1 MRARSRRRDPLL
13 RTLGAAL
20 PALGLEGCAIAV
32 ACSGGVDSIVL
43 ARALHQLADRAR
55 LRISVAH
62 VNHSLRGAES
72 DADEAF
78 VRGFAASLLLPFASE
93 RVDPRALVQAAA
105 SSRSRPT
112 LQEAARRLR
121 ADALR
126 RLAQQLGADCVA
138 TAHTADDQAETVL
151 LRLLRGSGPEGLGG
165 IPERTGDGQVVR
177 PLLRAS
183 RADVLAYAKAHGLD
197 WREDPSNANPHY
209 SRARLRAGWI
219 PGLARDFNPNLL
231 RAIGDLAEAQRR
243 ESEWVGA
250 FVELEASRRFAW
262 NEAGQLCIEAK
273 GWEPDATPDALARR
287 LARLALHR
295 LGSGRDVTRGHLD
308 RIVRFWR
315 TAKPGRS
322 IELPGGL
329 ALERKAT
336 EFCLAR
342 HLPSRL
348 GC

>member
-1 MRARSRRRDPLL
+1 MRAVA
-13 RTLGAAL
+13 AAL
-20 PALGLEGCAIAV
+20 PALGLEGCSIAV
-32 ACSGGVDSIVL
+32 ACSGGVDSITL
-43 ARALHQLADRAR
+43 AHVLHQLADRAR
-55 LRISVAH
+55 LRVSIAH

-78 VRGFAASLLLPFASE
+78 VRDFAASLALPFAAE
-93 RVDPRALVQAAA
+93 RVDPRALVQGAA

-112 LQEAARRLR
+112 VQEAARRLR

-126 RLAQQLGADCVA
+126 RLAAGLGADPIA

-165 IPERTGDGQVVR
+165 IPERSLDGRVVR
-177 PLLRAS
+177 PLLRVS
-183 RADVLAYAKAHGLD
+183 RADVLDYARAHGFA

-209 SRARLRAGWI
+209 ARARLRADWV
-219 PGLARDFNPNLL
+219 PGLARHFNPNLL

-250 FVELEASRRFAW
+250 FVDLEASRRFAW
-262 NEAGQLCIEAK
+262 NEAGQLCIDAK
-273 GWEPDATPDALARR
+273 GWDPDATPDALARR

-295 LGSGRDVTRGHLD
+295 SGAGRDVTRAHID

-329 ALERKAT
+329 E
-336 EFCLAR
+336 LACDAQGFRLGR
-342 HLPSRL
+342 HLPSRR

>member
-1 MRARSRRRDPLL
+1 
-13 RTLGAAL
+13 
-20 PALGLEGCAIAV
+20 V
-32 ACSGGVDSIVL
+32 
-43 ARALHQLADRAR
+43 
-55 LRISVAH
+55 H

-78 VRGFAASLLLPFASE
+78 VRDFAASLALPFAAE
-93 RVDPRALVQAAA
+93 RVDPRALVQGAA
-105 SSRSRPT
+105 SSRSRLT
-112 LQEAARRLR
+112 VQEAARRLR

-126 RLAQQLGADCVA
+126 RLAAQLGADRIA

-165 IPERTGDGQVVR
+165 IPERSSDGQLVR
-177 PLLRAS
+177 PLLRVS
-183 RADVLAYAKAHGLD
+183 RADVLAHARAHGLA
-197 WREDPSNANPHY
+197 WREDPSNANRHY
-209 SRARLRAGWI
+209 SRARLRADWV
-219 PGLARDFNPNLL
+219 PGLARSFNPNLL

-250 FVELEASRRFAW
+250 FVELEALRRFAW
-262 NEAGQLCIEAK
+262 NEAGHLCMAAK
-273 GWEPDATPDALARR
+273 GWEPEATPEALARR

-295 LGSGRDVTRGHLD
+295 LGAGRDVTRAHID

-329 ALERKAT
+329 ELDCDARG
-336 EFCLAR
+336 FRIGR

>member
-1 MRARSRRRDPLL
+1 MRARSRKRDPLL
-13 RTLGAAL
+13 HALEAAL
-20 PALGLEGCAIAV
+20 PALGLEGRAITV
-32 ACSGGVDSIVL
+32 ACSGGVDSIAL
-43 ARALHQLADRAR
+43 THALHRLADRAQLR
-55 LRISVAH
+55 LSVAH
-62 VNHSLRGAES
+62 VNHTLRGAES
-72 DADEAF
+72 DGDEAF
-78 VRGFAASLLLPFASE
+78 VRAFAASLALPFASE
-93 RVDPRALVQAAA
+93 CVDPRALVQAAA
-105 SSRSRPT
+105 SSRARPT
-112 LQEAARRLR
+112 MQEAARRLR

-126 RLAQQLGADCVA
+126 RLARQLGAERIA

-165 IPERTGDGQVVR
+165 IPERSRDGLVLR
-177 PLLRAS
+177 PLLHAS
-183 RADVLAYAKAHGLD
+183 RADVLAHAKTAGLR

-209 SRARLRAGWI
+209 SRARLRADWI

-250 FVELEASRRFAW
+250 FVEAEASRRFTW
-262 NEAGQLCIEAK
+262 NGAGQLCIEAK

-295 LGSGRDVTRGHLD
+295 LGSGRDVTRAHID

-315 TAKPGRS
+315 AASPGRS

-329 ALERKAT
+329 TLARNAKG
-336 EFCLAR
+336 FCLAR